1 MSKRIVRFRCPYCS
15 KTFER
20 EPLIQ
25 HVADE
30 HDDMIPEGYSALRV
44 VFDSINKYPIGY
56 NGKCTECGGP
66 TGWDEKKGRYNRQ
79 CNKKSCHESYLRKF
93 ETNMNNKTGVTRIS
107 STPEGQEKMLAN
119 RRISGTYKFQNGVSK
134 TYTGSYELKALEF
147 MDKIMNINPDD
158 LMCPGPVLYY
168 PYEGKDHIY
177 ITDFYYIP
185 YNLVIEV
192 KDGGKNPNKRDMPEY
207 RAKQIAKEEYLI
219 KNTNYNYLRLTDND
233 LSQLLTVF
241 MDLKLQ
247 LVENTGERV
256 IHVNEASKSSI
267 LFESNDKTIFDEI
280 KKFNSELNKWDYG
293 VLINGKVVTDAD
305 KIDWSKYKTIPIKL
319 IDKYHV
325 GICWDFVNYEA
336 WWMSQR
342 NIKYEA
348 YFFVMSRNE
357 DNTDIITHTF
367 ITIAIDGELYWFES
381 SWFSQQ
387 GLHKISSFKDVIK
400 ILRNKYGTIHPY
412 DVFKYNPKGLDNNL
426 SNTQFFNRAMQRKVD
441 SMETPTEAMNA
452 LTSGYIPGFNA
463 DGSVVV
469 VNYMQN
475 NVFSGEQ
482 ESGIGFSDSI
492 KLDSIFMRDKEGVL
506 RKAPREFLERCNY
519 NVYLIPKDK
528 THLERLQLDEFCT
541 EEELQEALFG
551 QRIYAYDQIQFLENV
566 YPIIDFYKSLDLL
579 KEATMNYF
587 RNQKRIVFKESEV
600 TVKDLLSG
608 EKFIESSRIPELYL
622 KDDGTNIPGLFLECL
637 SLKEEE

>member
-79 CNKKSCHESYLRKF
+79 CGKKSCHESYLRKF

-119 RRISGTYKFQNGVSK
+119 RRISGTYKFQNGVTK

-147 MDKIMNINPDD
+147 MDKVMNINPDD

-168 PYEGKDHIY
+168 PYEGKNHIY

-207 RAKQIAKEEYLI
+207 RAKQVAKEEYLI

-256 IHVNEASKSSI
+256 IHVNEA
-267 LFESNDKTIFDEI
+267 
-280 KKFNSELNKWDYG
+280 
-293 VLINGKVVTDAD
+293 
-305 KIDWSKYKTIPIKL
+305 
-319 IDKYHV
+319 
-325 GICWDFVNYEA
+325 
-336 WWMSQR
+336 
-342 NIKYEA
+342 
-348 YFFVMSRNE
+348 
-357 DNTDIITHTF
+357 
-367 ITIAIDGELYWFES
+367 
-381 SWFSQQ
+381 
-387 GLHKISSFKDVIK
+387 
-400 ILRNKYGTIHPY
+400 
-412 DVFKYNPKGLDNNL
+412 
-426 SNTQFFNRAMQRKVD
+426 
-441 SMETPTEAMNA
+441 MNA

-463 DGSVVV
+463 NGSVVV

-519 NVYLIPKDK
+519 NVYLIPKEK
-528 THLERLQLDEFCT
+528 THLDRLQLNEFCT

-551 QRIYAYDQIQFLENV
+551 QRIYVYDQIQFLENV
-566 YPIIDFYKSLDLL
+566 YPVIDFYKSLDLL

-587 RNQKRIVFKESEV
+587 RNQKRIVFKESDA